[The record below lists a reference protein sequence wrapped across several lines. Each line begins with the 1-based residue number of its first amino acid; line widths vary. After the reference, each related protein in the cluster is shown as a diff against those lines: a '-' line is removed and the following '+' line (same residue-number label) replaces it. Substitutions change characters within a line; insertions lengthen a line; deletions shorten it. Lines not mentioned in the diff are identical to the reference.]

1 MLERLVVLLIL
12 ASVLAV
18 VVRLWWSARASRIAR
33 DRLDAALIEMEVEEE
48 PADQEPPPPAR
59 PFLRRHR
66 LAPWVCG
73 AIIVALVYFI
83 AGLKIVYAL
92 MGGAVVAILV
102 HETEVIWA
110 GRLTLKIETQL
121 ADAIDLMVGSLRA
134 GAGVLQSLETA
145 IDESRYPLKPQLE
158 EILGRIR
165 YGDSPQIVFRALTAR
180 VPLET
185 FRLFASALSVHGEV
199 GGSLAPT
206 LASVGRVVRD
216 RIELSRRIRA
226 MTVQSRT
233 SVLSVLVVT
242 YLIGLLMW
250 RTDPPRVE
258 AFLGTTYGSAF
269 FSGSVIL
276 QGVGVFWCSAL
287 SRLKY

>member
-1 MLERLVVLLIL
+1 
-12 ASVLAV
+12 
-18 VVRLWWSARASRIAR
+18 
-33 DRLDAALIEMEVEEE
+33 
-48 PADQEPPPPAR
+48 
-59 PFLRRHR
+59 
-66 LAPWVCG
+66 VCG
-73 AIIVALVYFI
+73 AIIIALVYFI

-102 HETEVIWA
+102 HEAEVIWA

-145 IDESRYPLKPQLE
+145 VDESRYPLKPQLE
-158 EILGRIR
+158 EVLGRIR
-165 YGDSPQIVFRALTAR
+165 YGDSSQIVFRGLTAR

-206 LASVGRVVRD
+206 LASVGRAIRD
-216 RIELSRRIRA
+216 RIELSRRIRS
-226 MTVQSRT
+226 MTVQSRASII
-233 SVLSVLVVT
+233 SVLAVT
-242 YLIGLLMW
+242 AFIGLLMW
-250 RTDPPRVE
+250 RTDPERMEV
-258 AFLGTTYGSAF
+258 FLGTTYGSAF
-269 FSGSVIL
+269 FSGAVIL

>member
-12 ASVLAV
+12 ASALAA

-48 PADQEPPPPAR
+48 PADQEPPPAR

-73 AIIVALVYFI
+73 AIIVALVYLI

-92 MGGAVVAILV
+92 TGGAVVAILV
-102 HETEVIWA
+102 HETEVSWA

-145 IDESRYPLKPQLE
+145 VDESRYPLKPQLE
-158 EILGRIR
+158 EVLGRIR
-165 YGDSPQIVFRALTAR
+165 YGDSSQIVFRGLTAR

-206 LASVGRVVRD
+206 LASVGRAIRD
-216 RIELSRRIRA
+216 RIELSRRIRS
-226 MTVQSRT
+226 MTVQSRASII
-233 SVLSVLVVT
+233 SVLAVT
-242 YLIGLLMW
+242 AFIGLLMW
-250 RTDPPRVE
+250 RTDPKRME
-258 AFLGTTYGSAF
+258 IFLGTTYGSAF

>member
-12 ASVLAV
+12 ASVLAA

-48 PADQEPPPPAR
+48 PASQEPPPAR

-73 AIIVALVYFI
+73 AIIIALVYFI

-145 IDESRYPLKPQLE
+145 VDESRYPLKPQLE
-158 EILGRIR
+158 EVLGRIR
-165 YGDSPQIVFRALTAR
+165 YGDSPQIVFRGLTAR

-206 LASVGRVVRD
+206 LASVGRAIRD
-216 RIELSRRIRA
+216 RIELSRRIRS

-233 SVLSVLVVT
+233 SIISVLAVT
-242 YLIGLLMW
+242 AFIGLLMW
-250 RTDPPRVE
+250 RTDPERMEV
-258 AFLGTTYGSAF
+258 FLGTTYGSAF
-269 FSGSVIL
+269 FSGAVIL

>member
-1 MLERLVVLLIL
+1 MLERLVVFVI
-12 ASVLAV
+12 AVAALAV
-18 VVRLWWSARASRIAR
+18 VVRMWRVARASRIAR
-33 DRLDAALIEMEVEEE
+33 DRLGAALLEIEPQEE
-48 PADQEPPPPAR
+48 PAESEPLPAR

-66 LAPWVCG
+66 LVPWVCG
-73 AIIVALVYFI
+73 CAAFLLVYFI
-83 AGLKIVYAL
+83 LGPKVVFSVTS
-92 MGGAVVAILV
+92 GAVVGLV
-102 HETEVIWA
+102 LHETETMWA
-110 GRLTLKIETQL
+110 SRLSLKIEVQL

-145 IDESRYPLKPQLE
+145 VDESRYPLKPQLE
-158 EILGRIR
+158 EVLGRIR
-165 YGDSPQIVFRALTAR
+165 YGDAPQTVFRGLTVR

-185 FRLFASALSVHGEV
+185 FRLFATALSVHGEV
-199 GGSLAPT
+199 GGSLAST

-226 MTVQSRT
+226 MTVQSRA
-233 SVLSVLVVT
+233 SVVSVLVVT

-258 AFLGTTYGSAF
+258 AFLATTYGSGF
-269 FSGSVIL
+269 FAGSMIL
-276 QGVGVFWCSAL
+276 QAVGVLWCSAL

>member
-1 MLERLVVLLIL
+1 MIERLIVFLIL
-12 ASVLAV
+12 ATALAAI
-18 VVRLWWSARASRIAR
+18 VRSWSQARAIRIAR
-33 DRLDAALIEMEVEEE
+33 ERLADAPVAPEPEDETEGEE
-48 PADQEPPPPAR
+48 PPQAR

-66 LAPWVCG
+66 LAPWACG
-73 AIIVALVYFI
+73 AVVIAVVYFLV
-83 AGLKIVYAL
+83 GLKLFYAL
-92 MGGAVVAILV
+92 MFGSIVAFVV
-102 HETEVIWA
+102 HEAEVMRA

-145 IDESRYPLKPQLE
+145 VNESRYPLQPQLE
-158 EILGRIR
+158 EVLGRIR
-165 YGDSPQIVFRALTAR
+165 YGDDPQAVYRGLTAR

-185 FRLFASALSVHGEV
+185 FRLFASTLSVHVEV

-206 LASVGRVVRD
+206 LAAVGRVIRD
-216 RIELSRRIRA
+216 RIELSRRIRS

-233 SVLSVLVVT
+233 SIIAVLAVT
-242 YLIGLLMW
+242 YFIGLLMW
-250 RTDPPRVE
+250 RTDPHRME
-258 AFLGTTYGSAF
+258 AFLSTTYGSAF

-276 QGVGVFWCSAL
+276 QGIGVFWCSAL